1 MKVLAAVFVAMFLM
15 GCGSSEV
22 VKKTLDMNAWEIVQ
36 IGAKSL
42 EGMDS
47 DQLPTMMFDL
57 VKGQVSGSTGCNSYS
72 GSFSSDEFGVEMGE
86 TAVTK
91 KACPDM
97 ATETMFLEAL
107 GNVARIDLGDDMIR
121 MFNASGVEVLEGR
134 AK

>member
-22 VKKTLDMNAWEIVQ
+22 VKKTLDMNTWEIIQ

-42 EGMDS
+42 EDMDS

-57 VKGQVSGSTGCNSYS
+57 AKGQISGSTGCNSYS

-86 TAVTK
+86 MAVTK

-97 ATETMFLEAL
+97 TTETMFLEAL